1 MRILLRAA
9 ALLLAATGWVTAQ
22 AAPVRTQYVEAE
34 LVAARQ
40 ALVAGSTVELAV
52 RLKHAPGWHTYWKNP
67 GDSGLATRIEWQLPD
82 GFAPGPIDW
91 PTPKRIPVPPLANYG
106 YEGELLLPVQL
117 TVPRGVFPGP
127 VTLKA
132 RVDWLVC
139 KTICL
144 PDGADLT
151 LATQVVLGS
160 PAPDPKWGPA
170 IAAARASLPAD
181 LRGWTVVAAGRGD
194 RIALELRPN
203 DGAAAAPLPRT
214 AYFFSAPEGL
224 VEPAADQRLATE
236 GAALRLTL
244 PVASQLKPEVRRV
257 EGVLVTDPPLAG
269 NARAVNVDVAIDGA
283 ITAGPDRVAHGAGGE
298 RAESMTGGAELG
310 LAAALG
316 LALLGGIIL
325 NLMPCVFPVLSIK
338 ILGFAEQ
345 AHGDRRLM
353 HAHAIAFGLGVVL
366 SFLALAIV
374 LLALKAGGG
383 AVGWGFQLQSP
394 AVVAALAALFF
405 LLALNLSGVFEIL
418 VPLPDVPVRP
428 ARHPVAGS
436 FGSGVLA
443 AVVASPCTA
452 PFMGAALGFAVTQ
465 GTTTALAVFGALG
478 LGMAL
483 PYVILAWFPGWLA
496 RLPRPGP
503 WLARLKQFL
512 AFPLYGTVVWLA
524 WVFGLQVGV
533 DGIARLGAALVLLGL
548 GAWLWGN
555 AQRGARG
562 VYRPGAIAAG
572 AAAVALAASAAL
584 APAADLVA
592 ATPSSAPSADAP
604 AWQTFSRVG
613 AQDVVAEGK
622 PVFVDF
628 TAAWCVTCQ
637 VNKKLVLDRDATLR
651 AFAAKS
657 VVLMRAD
664 WTRRDPEITAA
675 LAALGRNGVPVYV
688 LYRPGKA
695 PLVLP
700 EVLST
705 GVIENALG
713 SL

>member
-1 MRILLRAA
+1 MRILHRAA
-9 ALLLAATGWVTAQ
+9 ALVLAATGWVTAAQ

-34 LVAARQ
+34 LVAGQQ
-40 ALVAGSTVELAV
+40 ALVAGTTVELAV

-106 YEGELLLPVQL
+106 YEGEVLLPVQV
-117 TVPRGVFPGP
+117 TVPRGAFPGP

-151 LATQVVLGS
+151 LPTQVVLGS
-160 PAPDPKWGPA
+160 PVPDPKWGPA
-170 IAAARASLPAD
+170 IAAARAALPVE
-181 LRGWTVVAAGRGD
+181 LRGWQVVAVGQGD
-194 RIALELRPN
+194 RIAVELRPAEG
-203 DGAAAAPLPRT
+203 GAPASPPRN
-214 AYFFSAPEGL
+214 AYFFSALEGL
-224 VEPAADQRLATE
+224 VEPAADQRLAAE
-236 GAALRLTL
+236 GGVLRLML
-244 PVASQLKPEVRRV
+244 PVTSQLKPDVRRV
-257 EGVLVTDPPLAG
+257 EGVLVTDPQLAG
-269 NARAVNVDVAIDGA
+269 NARAVNVDVAITG
-283 ITAGPDRVAHGAGGE
+283 TLSAGPDRAHGAGGE
-298 RAESMTGGAELG
+298 RPESMTGSAELG
-310 LAAALG
+310 LAAAIA
-316 LALLGGIIL
+316 LALLGGLIL

-353 HAHAIAFGLGVVL
+353 HAHAAAFGVGVVL
-366 SFLALAIV
+366 SFLALAAV
-374 LLALKAGGG
+374 LIALKAGGE

-394 AVVAALAALFF
+394 IVVAALAALFF

-418 VPLPDVPVRP
+418 VPLPDAPVRP
-428 ARHPVAGS
+428 ARHPIAAS
-436 FGSGVLA
+436 FGGGVLA

-465 GTTTALAVFGALG
+465 GTSTALAVFGALG
-478 LGMAL
+478 VGMAL

-562 VYRPGAIAAG
+562 VYRPGAIVAG
-572 AAAVALAASAAL
+572 VAAVAIAASTAL
-584 APAADLVA
+584 APAADSVA
-592 ATPSSAPSADAP
+592 ATPATTPSSDGA
-604 AWQTFSRVG
+604 AWQTFSRAG
-613 AQDVVAEGK
+613 AQDVVSGGK

-700 EVLST
+700 EVLSA
-705 GVIENALG
+705 GVIESALA